1 MVVKRATFFKFTP
14 FAHLPSY
21 FLYIFKL
28 NFYMRKILFL
38 LLALPLLGISQTKN
52 VVSSTRVFPK
62 VDKVAEFEK
71 ALAAHAKK
79 YHTGDFKWRVFE
91 IESGPDAGGYHTTE
105 GPLSWESIDSRG
117 NLGAEH
123 TNDWNKNVAIYLTD
137 RNASSYG
144 VFQEDLS
151 TVSLTDYANR
161 ILINHMYPKPGML
174 FDVRNLIQKMK
185 KAWEAGSES
194 VAVYNAFNS
203 GDPQYSIV
211 TRLKGG
217 LKAYGALKP
226 MDVRYNEVNG
236 AGSWDSYIADYTK
249 FVERRWSEMLSYR
262 ADLSS
267 K

>member
-1 MVVKRATFFKFTP
+1 MPDKIRLLFLKWPKKGLPFFKFTP

-21 FLYIFKL
+21 FLFIFKL

-123 TNDWNKNVAIYLTD
+123 NRAQQLWPAGRESNVIY
-137 RNASSYG
+137 RA
-144 VFQEDLS
+144 
-151 TVSLTDYANR
+151 A
-161 ILINHMYPKPGML
+161 
-174 FDVRNLIQKMK
+174 
-185 KAWEAGSES
+185 
-194 VAVYNAFNS
+194 
-203 GDPQYSIV
+203 
-211 TRLKGG
+211 KGC
-217 LKAYGALKP
+217 Y
-226 MDVRYNEVNG
+226 
-236 AGSWDSYIADYTK
+236 
-249 FVERRWSEMLSYR
+249 FHLSYR
-262 ADLSS
+262 AGWHVSYDSDDCSGRRHFSS
-267 K
+267 G